1 MPYSEDD
8 LLRLL
13 HSTEHTFVERKTSS
27 YSLHAFVKTIVAF
40 ANSLEGSQEGVL
52 FIGATDKGEIE
63 GQAQNFDSI
72 QKKLTE
78 KMGEAYPPVFCQ
90 YRCIRESNRECLAVI
105 VPGSSAKP
113 HFTGSPYLRDGSKT
127 IKAPPSQYDALIA
140 WRLDK
145 VRELQKWI
153 AQNIILRIVSRRS
166 GIHFQQY
173 ESLFDATVSDCNQFY
188 VTLKTHNGTTTAYP
202 LSEVR
207 ISFNYGGKRLQLE
220 YTDPISR

>member
-27 YSLHAFVKTIVAF
+27 YPHHAFVKTIVAF
-40 ANSLEGSQEGVL
+40 ANSLESSQEGVL
-52 FIGATDKGEIE
+52 FIGATDSGEIE
-63 GQAQNFDSI
+63 DKIQNFDSI

-78 KMGEAYPPVFCQ
+78 KMEDAYPPVFCQ
-90 YRCIRESNRECLAVI
+90 YRCIRESDRECLAVI

-127 IKAPPSQYDALIA
+127 IKAQPSQYDALIA

-145 VRELQKWI
+145 VRELQKWVGKTVTF
-153 AQNIILRIVSRRS
+153 RVFSRRS
-166 GIHFQQY
+166 GTGFSQY
-173 ESLFDATVSDCNQFY
+173 DYPHNATVRDCNQFY
-188 VTLKTHNGTTTAYP
+188 VTLALDAGTTAYP
-202 LSEVR
+202 LSEIN
-207 ISFNYGGKRLQLE
+207 ISFDFRVHRLQLE
-220 YTDPISR
+220 YTDPISH